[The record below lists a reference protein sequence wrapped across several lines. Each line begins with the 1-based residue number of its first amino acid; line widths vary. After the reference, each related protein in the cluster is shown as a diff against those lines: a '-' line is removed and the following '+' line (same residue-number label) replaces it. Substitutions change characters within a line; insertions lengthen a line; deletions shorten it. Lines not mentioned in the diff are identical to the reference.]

1 MDQDSSIKYHKF
13 AVAQQEDGDSNNYKE
28 NSESSN
34 LKVTWSPLTT
44 RVLLTM
50 LVIIIL
56 VVIAVTI
63 GVGVGISATKQT
75 SGLKIISLSQNSLQG
90 AYYGSDRGIVFQST
104 INSSYG
110 YLAVRSTNGTS
121 IVIILH
127 PMDTPMTMMG
137 VNDTNFL
144 FMRNPLGSPDIYTD
158 YIIPNNYTNL
168 MESIMSGHVNMSDEV
183 LQELDSE
190 TVDTT
195 RQSSLKN
202 LAMSQEALLII
213 EAAKALGS
221 RGILGLDYPAV
232 MKFYLLALRLSTAR
246 TSIESESETVI
257 TVRSYPMTNDHREK
271 RATQCNR
278 NQGGDICDT
287 CPYSKGSNNCFG
299 MCGRRCDCW
308 RFVCGDCCVHRYC
321 RTHDECCVRRG
332 FFSLQCFAVAFD
344 YFFSSCSDNY
354 DC

>member
-13 AVAQQEDGDSNNYKE
+13 AVSQQEDGGSNKLE
-28 NSESSN
+28 KNSESN
-34 LKVTWSPLTT
+34 KLKVMWSPQTLG
-44 RVLLTM
+44 VLLTV
-50 LVIIIL
+50 LVIII

-75 SGLKIISLSQNSLQG
+75 SGLKIISLSQNNLQG
-90 AYYGSDRGIVFQST
+90 AYYGSNGGILFQST

-110 YLAVRSTNGTS
+110 YLTISSTNGAS
-121 IVIILH
+121 IVIIVH
-127 PMDTPMTMMG
+127 QMDTPMTMMG

-144 FMRNPLGSPDIYTD
+144 FMRNPLGSPDRYTD
-158 YIIPNNYTNL
+158 YVIPNNYTNV
-168 MESIMSGHVNMSDEV
+168 MESVMSGHVNMSDEV

-190 TVDTT
+190 TVDAT

-246 TSIESESETVI
+246 TSIESESETVV
-257 TVRSYPMTNDHREK
+257 TVRSSPMDNHREK
-271 RATQCNR
+271 RATRCNA
-278 NQGGDICDT
+278 NQGGDKCDE
-287 CPYSKGSNNCFG
+287 CPYSSGSNNCFG
-299 MCGRRCDCW
+299 MCGRLCDCW
-308 RFVCGDCCVHRYC
+308 RFICGDCCVHQYC
-321 RTHDECCVRRG
+321 RTHDECCARRG
-332 FFSLQCFAVAFD
+332 FFSRQCFAVVFD
-344 YFFSSCSDNY
+344 YWWSSCSDNY